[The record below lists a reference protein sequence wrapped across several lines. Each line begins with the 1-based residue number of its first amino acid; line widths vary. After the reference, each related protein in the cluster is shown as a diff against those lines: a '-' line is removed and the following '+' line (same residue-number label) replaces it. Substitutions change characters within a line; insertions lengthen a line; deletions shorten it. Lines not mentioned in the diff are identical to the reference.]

1 MTVELNVAISGRK
14 TSGAVVYKDNTIKDR
29 ANKKVA
35 IQRRK
40 HRPLIWNCFEVNGAF
55 FSCIVQGFN
64 NKTKLTMRKSRS
76 FRRLKAI
83 EMRQS

>member
-35 IQRRK
+35 IQWRK
-40 HRPLIWNCFEVNGAF
+40 HRPLIRSCFEVN
-55 FSCIVQGFN
+55 
-64 NKTKLTMRKSRS
+64 
-76 FRRLKAI
+76 
-83 EMRQS
+83 